1 MKKVMTMK
9 VDNTKTI
16 DATINILVKELPGV
30 YKNGKHLHIR
40 CMAHIINI
48 IVKMGLKHEVY
59 HVKCMQEAVKYI
71 RASPQRIKTFKQAM
85 ENATVKTQRFLC
97 GESPTR

>member
-1 MKKVMTMK
+1 MKNVMTMK

-48 IVKMGLKHEVY
+48 IVKMGLKHENY
-59 HVKCMQEAVKYI
+59 NVKCMQEAVRYI
-71 RASPQRIKTFKQAM
+71 RVSPQRIKTFKQAM
-85 ENATVKTQRFLC
+85 KDAAVENVFVW
-97 GESPTR
+97 